1 MPCAVRPPWLLL
13 LRSLCGGLLVLGCLG
28 RLAAL
33 DDANAASPEVAP
45 ICRESVP
52 FHAVIPVANPY
63 DRAVR
68 VKLLDASCTCAKL
81 ELKDYFLL
89 PHGRTTLDIAVDNQN
104 RSGPQD
110 IQVSVFVSDPD
121 FEPIEVNALWTVRA
135 AVQVDS
141 LPASQ
146 EDTQKRPDNKGWQD
160 IYRFVVEER
169 PDEPQRLHKN
179 IRLSCPA
186 GEVPPGGLKI
196 LSIEYPGSLWA
207 FKPVAQAD
215 GSWLIRA
222 RANPAVVPMP
232 VGEYHEKVLVHTN
245 HPDKPLIT
253 LQFDSKIGMPEAA
266 PSDPTHP

>member
-1 MPCAVRPPWLLL
+1 MPYAVRPPWIAG
-13 LRSLCGGLLVLGCLG
+13 SLCAVLLALGLGT

-33 DDANAASPEVAP
+33 DDTNAASPEVAP
-45 ICRESVP
+45 ICRESTP
-52 FHAVIPVANPY
+52 FHAVIPVSNPY

-110 IQVSVFVSDPD
+110 IGVSVFVSDPD
-121 FEPIEVNALWTVRA
+121 FEPIEVTALWTVRA

-141 LPASQ
+141 LPPSQ
-146 EDTQKRPDNKGWQD
+146 EDTQQRPDDKGWQD

-169 PDEPQRLHKN
+169 PDEPQRLRKN
-179 IRLSCPA
+179 IRLSCPP

-196 LSIEYPGSLWA
+196 LSIEYPGRLWA
-207 FKPVAQAD
+207 FTPVAQAD

-222 RANPAVVPMP
+222 RANPATPVMP
-232 VGEYHEKVLVHTN
+232 EGEYHEKVLVHTN
-245 HPDKPLIT
+245 HPDKPLIA
-253 LQFDSKIGMPEAA
+253 LQFDSKIGMPQAA